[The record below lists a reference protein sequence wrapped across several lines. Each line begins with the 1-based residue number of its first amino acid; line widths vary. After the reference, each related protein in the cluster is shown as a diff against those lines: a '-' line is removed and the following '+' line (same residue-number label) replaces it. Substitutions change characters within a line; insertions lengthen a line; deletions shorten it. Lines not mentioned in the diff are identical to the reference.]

1 MVRGKRFGKNSAAY
15 PAGISFSID
24 QKNHLAKLVDFTQ
37 KKGIKGAHNADAF
50 NQAVSS
56 NGVKIISRTSGSV
69 NGITHIKYQ
78 IPAKDRAGNTVGYKA
93 EILEKTIYDPKV
105 FSGQKML
112 MLGQQA
118 AANGYQ
124 SARNSGVREYK
135 AISDGVK
142 FQIYLDQQTGSVINF
157 FPVIK

>member
-1 MVRGKRFGKNSAAY
+1 
-15 PAGISFSID
+15 
-24 QKNHLAKLVDFTQ
+24 
-37 KKGIKGAHNADAF
+37 
-50 NQAVSS
+50 
-56 NGVKIISRTSGSV
+56 
-69 NGITHIKYQ
+69 
-78 IPAKDRAGNTVGYKA
+78 RAGNTVGYKA

-105 FSGQKML
+105 FSDQKML